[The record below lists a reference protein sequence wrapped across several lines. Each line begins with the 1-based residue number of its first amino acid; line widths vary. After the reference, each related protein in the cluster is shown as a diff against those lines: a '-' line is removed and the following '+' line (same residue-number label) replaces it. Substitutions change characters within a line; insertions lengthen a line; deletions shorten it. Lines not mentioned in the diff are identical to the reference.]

1 MSKTVAD
8 AMTPTPHTVSR
19 RSTAAAAARMMLEQ
33 DVGSLP
39 VVDESGFLAGI
50 VTDRDIVLRVV
61 ARGLDPD
68 TTALEEIATP
78 DPRYAS
84 PDESLDDCVERM
96 AAWRI
101 RRLPVIDRDRIV
113 GILSQ
118 ADLVHEVKDRKAGQ
132 LVNEISQPGQAVY
145 SRQEVGIR

>member
-1 MSKTVAD
+1 MSKSVAD
-8 AMTPTPHTVSR
+8 AMTPMPYTITR
-19 RSTAAAAARMMLEQ
+19 RATAAAAAKAMLEE
-33 DVGSLP
+33 DVGALP
-39 VVDESGFLAGI
+39 VLDDGGFLAGI
-50 VTDRDIVLRVV
+50 VTDRDIVLRVI
-61 ARGLDPD
+61 APGLDPQ
-68 TTALEEIATP
+68 TTAIETIATP

-84 PDESLDDCVERM
+84 PDESLDEVVERM

-101 RRLPVIDRDRIV
+101 RRLPVVDRDRVV

-132 LVNEISQPGQAVY
+132 LVDEISQPGQAVY

>member
-1 MSKTVAD
+1 MSKTVGD
-8 AMTPTPHTVSR
+8 AMTRSPRFVSR
-19 RSTAAAAARMMLEQ
+19 RATAAEAARTMLEA

-39 VVDESGFLAGI
+39 VVDDSGFLAGI

-68 TTALEEIATP
+68 TTPVEEIATP

-132 LVNEISQPGQAVY
+132 LVDEISQPGQAVY

>member
-1 MSKTVAD
+1 MSKTVGD
-8 AMTPTPHTVSR
+8 AMTRSPRFVSR
-19 RSTAAAAARMMLEQ
+19 RATAAEAARTMLEA

-61 ARGLDPD
+61 ATGRDPSA
-68 TTALEEIATP
+68 TAIEEIATA

-84 PDESLDDCVERM
+84 PDESLDEAAERM

-101 RRLPVIDRDRIV
+101 RRLPVIEFDRIV

-132 LVNEISQPGQAVY
+132 VVDEISTPGQAAYV
-145 SRQEVGIR
+145 RQEVGIK